1 MSDATPAIT
10 PTTEMPVI
18 TPMTACLRLA
28 RRYRDAMKSSN
39 LTVSS
44 CRLPVYQHIIPA
56 VTAHKLGGPMPLI
69 WLIIVSGILGWLLGL
84 ATSFLVRRRLRRE
97 R

>member
-1 MSDATPAIT
+1 MTEPERPIPAEEAGAGRRIGARQVLLVAIT
-10 PTTEMPVI
+10 LFVVVYFVLLIAEN
-18 TPMTACLRLA
+18 A
-28 RRYRDAMKSSN
+28 RHVRVHYVFGKSD
-39 LTVSS
+39 T
-44 CRLPVYQHIIPA
+44 R
-56 VTAHKLGGPMPLI
+56 LI